1 MSRVDLIP
9 ETILA
14 CCVLHN
20 ICLDG
25 LDNNIED
32 YVENNEIHNNNE
44 KSNEELNI
52 EEEEMDG
59 INTVEGINKR
69 NYIAETLNVLHNV
82 D

>member
-1 MSRVDLIP
+1 MSRVDLIL

-14 CCVLHN
+14 CFVLYN

-32 YVENNEIHNNNE
+32 YIKNNEIHNNNE
-44 KSNEELNI
+44 ESNEELDI

-82 D
+82 N